1 MWDIVAY
8 IIVLAIIFILIYAFA
23 GATIEWGIAKLRLHR
38 RKHLR
43 LDESDFDK
51 FLDPHPPKLK

>member
-1 MWDIVAY
+1 MWGIVAY
-8 IIVLAIIFILIYAFA
+8 IIVLGIIFILIYAFA

-43 LDESDFDK
+43 LDEPDLDK
-51 FLDPHPPKLK
+51 LLNSQSPKFK